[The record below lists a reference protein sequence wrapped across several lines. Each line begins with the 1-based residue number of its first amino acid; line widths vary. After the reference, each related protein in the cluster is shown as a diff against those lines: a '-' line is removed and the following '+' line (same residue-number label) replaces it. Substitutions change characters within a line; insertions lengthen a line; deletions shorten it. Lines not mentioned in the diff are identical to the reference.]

1 MDKFDQKFEEFSREL
16 TELTDANQ
24 NMRDREKK
32 FKRTINQLEVK
43 NLELEEKLKYATQR
57 NQDLNSQVQFV
68 ERDMQK
74 LAKDTGEQVQMQI
87 RNVE

>member
-32 FKRTINQLEVK
+32 FKRTINHLEVK
-43 NLELEEKLKYATQR
+43 NLELEEKLKYA
-57 NQDLNSQVQFV
+57 
-68 ERDMQK
+68 
-74 LAKDTGEQVQMQI
+74 
-87 RNVE
+87 